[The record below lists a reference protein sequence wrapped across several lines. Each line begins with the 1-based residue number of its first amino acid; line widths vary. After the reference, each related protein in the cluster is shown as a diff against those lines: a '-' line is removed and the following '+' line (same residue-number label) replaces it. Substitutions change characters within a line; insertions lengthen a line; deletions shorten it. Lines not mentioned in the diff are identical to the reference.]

1 MALWEFL
8 NKTGWMDFE
17 KTLQKKKMKNRKI
30 AEVCSYCEIIALK
43 PGKTHCEKRYFI
55 YFCLN
60 LKKKKKEYGMLC
72 VFL

>member
-1 MALWEFL
+1 MALWEFR

-17 KTLQKKKMKNRKI
+17 KTPQKKKMNRKI

-55 YFCLN
+55 YF
-60 LKKKKKEYGMLC
+60 
-72 VFL
+72 